1 VLQPC
6 FPFGFFLM
14 FVMTPGADWAYA
26 ITAGIR
32 GRQVPA
38 VTGLV
43 FGYVVLT
50 IVVAAGI
57 GPLVAG
63 NTAAMALLTVM
74 GALYLAWLGIGMLRH
89 PPAPIAVGEEVG
101 QISWRSAAMKGAL
114 VSGLNP
120 KAFMFFL
127 AFLLPLPSQTPP
139 GRSRLSFSRSEWSIP
154 SAVLSSICSW
164 VMAQASYSAPDRRQ
178 PVLLVGCQG
187 SLCYY
192 SVPSFYIVNFHIIKL
207 TVEMN
212 ANGSLLTGTI

>member
-1 VLQPC
+1 MSAATLLS
-6 FPFGFFLM
+6 FWFFSLM

-63 NTAAMALLTVM
+63 NTAAMTLLTVM

-127 AFLLPLPSQTPP
+127 AFLPP
-139 GRSRLSFSRSEWSIP
+139 FTVSDAAWQIPTQLFTLGMVYTVSCSVVYMLVGYGASI
-154 SAVLSSICSW
+154 VLSTRPAAACFVGRVSGII
-164 VMAQASYSAPDRRQ
+164 MLLLGAFLLYRQ
-178 PVLLVGCQG
+178 L
-187 SLCYY
+187 SHY
-192 SVPSFYIVNFHIIKL
+192 
-207 TVEMN
+207 
-212 ANGSLLTGTI
+212 